1 MNINKI
7 EELIN
12 SLDSNKEQCKRCK
25 KWFNKNEPNNYNY
38 NRIKLINNCDYVRFY
53 GICSKCYSKKSNL
66 SL

>member
-1 MNINKI
+1 MKTNNI
-7 EELIN
+7 EELISIIN
-12 SLDSNKEQCKRCK
+12 PNTLQCEKCK